1 MQQGSYQNQAAKV
14 WQQRTE
20 LLEATAYAL
29 QTLGQG
35 AAAAHVRDAIAMPV
49 QVNGSYYR
57 LDGFQGFVRT
67 VCHTCGESSLSYDEA
82 RRLECRTC
90 YRDRMREDDA
100 PIWIDDEVDE

>member
-49 QVNGSYYR
+49 QVEGMYYR

-67 VCHTCGESSLSYDEA
+67 VCHTCGDTDLTYDEA
-82 RRLECRTC
+82 RRRECRAC
-90 YRDRMREDDA
+90 YRDRVRDDDG
-100 PIWIDDEVDE
+100 PIQFCEECDE